1 MVVDIQPASH
11 PVGTTI
17 EVNNLFFNTP
27 ARRKFLRTDKTEF
40 QHIDEVVRRIALA
53 KPHVSFTLSHNGKI
67 VRQYRKTVDN
77 SLEQKQKRV
86 AAICGKQ
93 FIQHANYLDWQ
104 HGDLHLHG
112 WIGSPGTGSTAKRS
126 LL

>member
-77 SLEQKQKRV
+77 SLEQLFGL
-86 AAICGKQ
+86 AARG
-93 FIQHANYLDWQ
+93 FTSARLDW
-104 HGDLHLHG
+104 LT
-112 WIGSPGTGSTAKRS
+112 WTGSTAKRS